1 MNVINK
7 LYNFKENKDFIQLI
21 NRFYDKELIRLDS
34 ELTGSFLEVLKRGI
48 LVSFLKQLKY

>member
-34 ELTGSFLEVLKRGI
+34 ELTGSCLEVLKRGK